1 MLKKS
6 NTDRKQAYLCK
17 QKNTYKQGC
26 MIYSIPMNDI
36 LIMTKRKSLVPMD
49 DELNDWVISYRTTRT
64 VDRICF
70 NPRAFC
76 WATGQRLF
84 LKVATHV
91 YTRIDGPGS
100 PVLTVYYFTPKH
112 YTVWLLKDAHV

>member
-6 NTDRKQAYLCK
+6 NTDRKEAYHRK
-17 QKNTYKQGC
+17 QKNTGRQEY
-26 MIYSIPMNDI
+26 MIYSIPVDVVLRI
-36 LIMTKRKSLVPMD
+36 TKGWKYFPMAN
-49 DELNDWVISYRTTRT
+49 ELNDWVISCCTTRT

-70 NPRAFC
+70 NPSAFC

-91 YTRIDGPGS
+91 YTKTPAPLPI
-100 PVLTVYYFTPKH
+100 LTVYHFTPKH
-112 YTVWLLKDAHV
+112 YTVWLLKDAHA